1 MGNKP
6 VLLIEQKGENAM
18 RFTKKELSFL
28 AETFSESN
36 PLSLFS
42 SINEP
47 LQGDEQ
53 KRLEEKGVLAG
64 GKPIPEVYNL
74 LSAAG
79 NPRRCTRLVL
89 KDGSYFIEKYAYKA
103 DEGFALAENSGGEII
118 FSPLQKLDEAMFQLS
133 QWVGM
138 SDLKTFDLGAELPSG
153 ELLVLLAMVDIR
165 RANVLL
171 SYLGR
176 EAKSKISFEQIRQQ
190 LDKPEPGSLTRIL
203 TGNYNYSVPK
213 IEETK
218 GILDQLTMKKIVA
231 FNAGYSLLGQYE
243 EFARNFSI
251 PQIVI
256 MLETFNLTEK
266 NEIVGAGVLC
276 VCAGMREIVS
286 IVFREGAAEI
296 ASISGRQLLKM
307 MEDFLKCPDVL

>member
-1 MGNKP
+1 
-6 VLLIEQKGENAM
+6 M
-18 RFTKKELSFL
+18 RLTKKELSFL
-28 AETFSESN
+28 AKTFSTSN

-42 SINEP
+42 SIKAP

-53 KRLEEKGVLAG
+53 NTLEKKGVLAG
-64 GKPIPEVYNL
+64 GKPTQEAHKL
-74 LSAAG
+74 LGTVA

-138 SDLKTFDLGAELPSG
+138 SDLKTFDLGTILPSG

-176 EAKSKISFEQIRQQ
+176 EAKSEISFAQIRQQ

-213 IEETK
+213 IEDTK
-218 GILDQLTMKKIVA
+218 GILDQLTTKKIVA

-243 EFARNFSI
+243 EFAKSFLI
-251 PQIVI
+251 PQSVV

-266 NEIVGAGVLC
+266 NEIAGAGVLC

-286 IVFREGAAEI
+286 IVFREGEAEI

-307 MEDFLKCPDVL
+307 MENFLNCPDVLHNEA